1 MTAVKS
7 GLMIIDQHRA
17 HMRILY
23 ERYTGQIN
31 AHKSATQKLMFPE
44 TVQFAQSE
52 DVVMQ
57 QLLPDLKSAGF
68 DMSELGG
75 GVYSICGVPSGL
87 DGLDYVSLVQDIVAS
102 AADNTSSAL
111 DHATHT
117 VALCLARSAAVA
129 YGQVLGN
136 DDMENIVNDLFACS
150 NFNYAPDGSKILSI
164 LRQTEIQR
172 MLG

>member
-1 MTAVKS
+1 
-7 GLMIIDQHRA
+7 
-17 HMRILY
+17 
-23 ERYTGQIN
+23 
-31 AHKSATQKLMFPE
+31 MFPE
-44 TVQFAQSE
+44 SVQFAQSE

-136 DDMENIVNDLFACS
+136 DEMENIVNDLFACS

-164 LRQTEIQR
+164 LKQTEIQR